1 MRRRSGTGRYGPLGA
16 TIGALALIVGLGI
29 IGGCSQ
35 SPLGTTGT
43 SAGPSSS
50 AARGSVV
57 APGAPSE
64 SLPSAV
70 KSGTSTG
77 GSGSSTGSSGSSAAL
92 ARLIVVNKT
101 LLLLQATSVDR
112 TMAKVRALAARYGGD
127 IADLQVSTRTDQPV
141 AAPTPA
147 TVSESGPA
155 PAATS
160 DSALQAY
167 VVVRIPVA
175 NYNDF
180 TAQAS
185 NLGRVVSQSESAQD
199 VTQQHV
205 DLKARLGNLR
215 SEQAALRVMFRR
227 AGSIRDTLLVEQE
240 LARVQG
246 DIESLQGQID
256 YLENQA
262 ALATITI
269 EIAEPQPIVRPAGTD
284 WGVGAAVT
292 KSVRAFVDT
301 LNILIE
307 VLGPLLAL
315 VLFLVLPIA
324 LLVWLGRVLLR
335 KWRLRSRIQPAAS
348 HAPERRDS

>member
-16 TIGALALIVGLGI
+16 AIGALALIVGLGI
-29 IGGCSQ
+29 MGGCAQ
-35 SPLGTTGT
+35 SPPGTTGT
-43 SAGPSSS
+43 SAGASSS

-70 KSGTSTG
+70 KSGTSAG
-77 GSGSSTGSSGSSAAL
+77 GSGSSSGSSAAL

-101 LLLLQATSVDR
+101 LLLQATSVDK

-160 DSALQAY
+160 DTALQAY
-167 VVVRIPVA
+167 VVVRVPVA

-227 AGSIRDTLLVEQE
+227 AGSIRDMLSVEQE

-335 KWRLRSRIQPAAS
+335 KWRLRRRIQPAAS
-348 HAPERRDS
+348 PAPERRDS

>member
-1 MRRRSGTGRYGPLGA
+1 
-16 TIGALALIVGLGI
+16 V
-29 IGGCSQ
+29 
-35 SPLGTTGT
+35 
-43 SAGPSSS
+43 
-50 AARGSVV
+50 AA
-57 APGAPSE
+57 PD
-64 SLPSAV
+64 
-70 KSGTSTG
+70 
-77 GSGSSTGSSGSSAAL
+77 SSAAL

-101 LLLLQATSVDR
+101 LLLQATSVDK

-147 TVSESGPA
+147 TVSGSPPA
-155 PAATS
+155 PAANS

-167 VVVRIPVA
+167 VVVRVPVA

-199 VTQQHV
+199 VTRQHV

-227 AGSIRDTLLVEQE
+227 AGSIRDMLLVEQE

-246 DIESLQGQID
+246 DRESLQGQID

-292 KSVRAFVDT
+292 KSFRAFVDT

-335 KWRLRSRIQPAAS
+335 KWRLRSRIQPVAS